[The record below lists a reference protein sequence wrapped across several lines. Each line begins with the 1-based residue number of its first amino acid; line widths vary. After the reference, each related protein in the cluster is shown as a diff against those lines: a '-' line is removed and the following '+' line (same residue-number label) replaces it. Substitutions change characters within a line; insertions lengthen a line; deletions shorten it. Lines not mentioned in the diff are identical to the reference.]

1 LWAKNGEIATLPMV
15 ARNDEAGA
23 MIFVI
28 GDIHGCLEPLDRL
41 MARLDVSETDEVVF
55 LGDYIDRG
63 PDSQGVMDYL
73 LTLRGPYTFLM
84 GNHERM
90 FLDFLQGRERALFLY
105 NGGTA
110 TLDSYGGLSRIPA
123 AHLAFLERLRLYHE
137 TDDYLFVHAGIRPG
151 IPLEEQDPNDLLWIR
166 EEFYAYPGR
175 FPKTVVFGHTP
186 MREVLMDED
195 RIGIDTACVYGNRL
209 TCLILPSRD
218 VIQVSNVLDVPSRT
232 ALLRHRY

>member
-1 LWAKNGEIATLPMV
+1 
-15 ARNDEAGA
+15 
-23 MIFVI
+23 MIYAI

-41 MARLDVSETDEVVF
+41 MAQLRLSETDEVVF

-63 PDSQGVMDYL
+63 PDSKGVIDYL
-73 LTLRGPYTFLM
+73 LTLRGRYTFLM

-90 FLDFLQGRERALFLY
+90 FLDFLQGKERALFLY

-110 TLDSYGGLSRIPA
+110 TLESYGGLSRIPA
-123 AHLAFLERLRLYHE
+123 AHLSFLDRLRLYYE
-137 TDDYLFVHAGIRPG
+137 TQDCLFVHAGIRPG
-151 IPLEEQDPNDLLWIR
+151 IPLQEQDPNDLLWIR

-175 FPKTVVFGHTP
+175 FSKTVVFGHTP

-195 RIGIDTACVYGNRL
+195 RIGIDTACVYGNKL

-218 VIQVSNVLDVPSRT
+218 VIQVSNSLDLQSR
-232 ALLRHRY
+232 APLSHHRY